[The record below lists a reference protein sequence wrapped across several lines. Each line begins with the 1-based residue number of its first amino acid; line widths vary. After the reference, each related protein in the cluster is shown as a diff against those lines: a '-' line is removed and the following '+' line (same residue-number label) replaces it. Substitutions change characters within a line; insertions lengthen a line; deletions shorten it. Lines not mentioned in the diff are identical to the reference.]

1 MELGKAYHPAIII
14 HRALAV
20 VSALQMYKENK
31 VLVSMVFTVQF
42 IYSYVGSDPYEVL
55 KDS

>member
-1 MELGKAYHPAIII
+1 MELGKVYHPAIII

-42 IYSYVGSDPYEVL
+42 IYSYVGSGPYEVL